1 MPNATDQPPGRQ
13 FGNSQC
19 PRCGGQL
26 VCYVSSPTGWKIPER
41 RLYFSCR
48 CGIIAVRSE
57 KSRMIGIDRERK
69 IDGLVSLTMALGL
82 ARRFGTEYGPRVFG
96 LGGLTLSG

>member
-1 MPNATDQPPGRQ
+1 MGAEWALGRAVPNATDQPPGRQ
-13 FGNSQC
+13 FGNS
-19 PRCGGQL
+19 QL

-57 KSRMIGIDRERK
+57 EEQNDWDRERK
-69 IDGLVSLTMALGL
+69 IDGLVALTLALGL
-82 ARRFGTEYGPRVFG
+82 ARRF
-96 LGGLTLSG
+96 